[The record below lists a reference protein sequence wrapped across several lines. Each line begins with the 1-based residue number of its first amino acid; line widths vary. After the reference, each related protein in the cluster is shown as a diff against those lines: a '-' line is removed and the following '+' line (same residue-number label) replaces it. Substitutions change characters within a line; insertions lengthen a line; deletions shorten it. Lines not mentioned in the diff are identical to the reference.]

1 MFLLP
6 TLIDCGTFIAPQCS
20 GAWFW
25 CAIRCGHFVVLSM
38 TGASKPRQESAAAVC
53 EQMFARRVE
62 LLHRS
67 RSSGKLQAR
76 TWQKLRIPKRR
87 QEACRAPGFASHA
100 SPTLAALR
108 LAHEHTRA
116 QHASTRTLHACEP
129 RQRRAHALTQQH
141 ALAHAQKHSVVPR
154 VTGHWLTVG
163 RPAAEPSSA
172 QSQRKCTRH
181 ISLLTSHVHHPH
193 AVHATHHHCCVATV
207 RRE

>member
-20 GAWFW
+20 GAWLW

-67 RSSGKLQAR
+67 RSSQPSGKLSGTNLA
-76 TWQKLRIPKRR
+76 KVENSKRR

-116 QHASTRTLHACEP
+116 QHARHARCTHASLASDMRSP
-129 RQRRAHALTQQH
+129 TCTHMSNALTRQMLERLLES
-141 ALAHAQKHSVVPR
+141 LA
-154 VTGHWLTVG
+154 TG
-163 RPAAEPSSA
+163 
-172 QSQRKCTRH
+172 
-181 ISLLTSHVHHPH
+181 
-193 AVHATHHHCCVATV
+193 
-207 RRE
+207 